1 MALETRNESSTQS
14 LNLEITIADN
24 LVGTIYA
31 GLDNLGN
38 INSGFNITRPD
49 LVFSEPENVTELT
62 TNIHAAIDD
71 FLNQSKANFDSN
83 TPAE

>member
-1 MALETRNESSTQS
+1 MALETINESSTQS
-14 LNLEITIADN
+14 LNLDITLAENI
-24 LVGTIYA
+24 VGTVYA

-49 LVFSEPENVTELT
+49 LVFANADNVTELT
-62 TNIHAAIDD
+62 ANIHTAIDD
-71 FLNQSKANFDSN
+71 FLKQAKANFDLN